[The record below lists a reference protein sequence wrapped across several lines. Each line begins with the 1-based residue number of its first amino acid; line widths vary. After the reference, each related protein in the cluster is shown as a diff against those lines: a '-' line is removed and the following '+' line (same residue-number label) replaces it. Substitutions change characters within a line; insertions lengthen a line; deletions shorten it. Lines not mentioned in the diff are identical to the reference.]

1 MPTDGTLLLEH
12 VPKEKQYL
20 VTALSVFFSIGSVI
34 SAVVAIFV
42 LPQNSCPVGPHPCDV
57 DVQNRGWKLLLM
69 FLGLIVR
76 IFLFIPEFFAN
87 NKPSQTFVMFLAR
100 IVFFRLYES
109 PRYLVHAGRPHD
121 AIKSLQMISRFN
133 GAEFSIQLADVR
145 DHHHPSESG
154 KAEEEVR
161 KPNIFYRPRATSST
175 IFDASVIED
184 RIEPLSNL
192 GSEDNGPGLATAYAS
207 TGETHNFLDPSV
219 GQGPFPVTS
228 NVGQGVLKEALVVG
242 TSMEEPLLHH
252 ERGGTTRP
260 FSTASRRSSIYEEKV
275 CHALPKFL
283 RKPLSAWWD
292 RVMMVLSPE
301 WFATTVLVWSTW
313 CAMALG
319 TFDHHFSCAPF

>member
-1 MPTDGTLLLEH
+1 
-12 VPKEKQYL
+12 
-20 VTALSVFFSIGSVI
+20 
-34 SAVVAIFV
+34 
-42 LPQNSCPVGPHPCDV
+42 
-57 DVQNRGWKLLLM
+57 
-69 FLGLIVR
+69 
-76 IFLFIPEFFAN
+76 
-87 NKPSQTFVMFLAR
+87 
-100 IVFFRLYES
+100 
-109 PRYLVHAGRPHD
+109 
-121 AIKSLQMISRFN
+121 MISRFN
-133 GAEFSIQLADVR
+133 GSEFSIQLADVR
-145 DHHHPSESG
+145 DHHHPLESG
-154 KAEEEVR
+154 KAEEVR

-192 GSEDNGPGLATAYAS
+192 GSEDTGPGLATAYAS

-219 GQGPFPVTS
+219 GQGPFLVTS
-228 NVGQGVLKEALVVG
+228 NVSQGVLKEASVVG

-260 FSTASRRSSIYEEKV
+260 FSTASRRSSMYEEKV

-319 TFDHHFSCAPF
+319 TFDPSLFSVATPVRRLTHVSGFTMFNVYLPKLLEMRKGTDEAQTLTGSLWEVLIFTIGGLPGSLVRIILLQLAYRSSVKSTCERSLFETVGCILD